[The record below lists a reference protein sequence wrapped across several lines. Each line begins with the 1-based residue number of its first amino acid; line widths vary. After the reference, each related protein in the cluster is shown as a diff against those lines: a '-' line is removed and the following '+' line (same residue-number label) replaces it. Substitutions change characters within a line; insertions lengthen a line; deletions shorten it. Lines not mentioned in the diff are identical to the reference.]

1 MFDRVIVTTVTH
13 GIVHNDTMYDII
25 KIETGENKILFS
37 DGVYSWIY
45 NTGEVVTVVL
55 TQRGIDKNVKNNKYL
70 L

>member
-1 MFDRVIVTTVTH
+1 MFEKVIVTIVTH
-13 GIVHNDTMYDII
+13 GKVHNDTMYDII

-45 NTGEVVTVVL
+45 NTDAVVTVIL
-55 TQRGIDKNVKNNKYL
+55 TQGGIDKNAKNNKYL

>member
-1 MFDRVIVTTVTH
+1 MFDRVIVTTVIH
-13 GIVHNDTMYDII
+13 GIVHNDTMHDII

-45 NTGEVVTVVL
+45 NTDEVVTVIL
-55 TQRGIDKNVKNNKYL
+55 TLRGIDKNAKNNKYL